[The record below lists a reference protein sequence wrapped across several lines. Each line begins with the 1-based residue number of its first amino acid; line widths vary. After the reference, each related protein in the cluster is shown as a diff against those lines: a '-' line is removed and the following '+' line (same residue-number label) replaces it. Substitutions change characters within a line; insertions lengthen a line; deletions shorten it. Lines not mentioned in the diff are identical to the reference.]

1 MILHCRSSIRS
12 PQTSQRWTHSF
23 VLVADGRGS
32 RSRSRSSIAAA
43 LHRRPAEVNAQSC
56 RTLDRMSIEE
66 ALRQALAE
74 AARASTSPRA
84 WPGFPATVHGGAV
97 AALLYRVTAPRPP
110 ARIRLDLLRGVPTE
124 TPLRLTTGSTGPVAR
139 LGLAHQDRRLAEA
152 ELARI

>member
-74 AARASTSPRA
+74 AARGQVTFARDLH
-84 WPGFPATVHGGAV
+84 GFPGTVHGGAV
-97 AALLYRVTAPRPP
+97 AALLYRVTTPRPP
-110 ARIRLDLLRGVPTE
+110 ARIRL
-124 TPLRLTTGSTGPVAR
+124 
-139 LGLAHQDRRLAEA
+139 
-152 ELARI
+152 